1 MENEIK
7 LYEDGLEEYQK
18 SGIILGNIVMI
29 FWIALGTIAC
39 SYLYLP
45 VAWLYFAFAV
55 TMVFIVLRKFV
66 CTNCYYFDKWCCM
79 GWGKISCLF
88 FDEGSIEDFH
98 KSTGIKLAPVI
109 YGLLTIIP
117 AVMIIISL
125 ILEFTVLKLVV
136 LVLLL
141 SVSVYSGAISRKK
154 SCSNCKMKLICPG
167 SASK

>member
-7 LYEDGLEEYQK
+7 LYEKGLEEYPK

-29 FWIALGTIAC
+29 FWIALGTTAC
-39 SYLYLP
+39 SYLYP
-45 VAWLYFAFAV
+45 PIAWLYLAFAIA
-55 TMVFIVLRKFV
+55 MVFIVLRKLV

-88 FDEGSIEDFH
+88 FDEGNLGDFH
-98 KSTGIKLAPVI
+98 KSIGMKLAPVT

-117 AVMIIISL
+117 VVMIIISL
-125 ILEFTVLKLVV
+125 ILEFTMLKLAV

-154 SCSNCKMKLICPG
+154 TCSKCKMKLVCPG
-167 SASK
+167 SAAK